1 MMRMISTLIICFNL
15 FSGLAFAE
23 KPSTR
28 MLLNITETEA
38 SYWIIVFYQIVVAQ
52 PEGRIEFSGVEMAY
66 KMVNNN
72 TSDPL
77 LKRYN
82 DQISCEKDLKD
93 NKGNNEFLVVNS
105 FHSKTFGIVT
115 DKDPLNNSKRTI
127 VNAFQCMKINV

>member
-1 MMRMISTLIICFNL
+1 MMRMISTLIICFSL
-15 FSGLAFAE
+15 FSGSAFAE

-28 MLLNITETEA
+28 MLLNISQTEA

-72 TSDPL
+72 TNDPP
-77 LKRYN
+77 LKRYS
-82 DQISCEKDLKD
+82 DQISCEKDLRE

-105 FHSKTFGIVT
+105 FHSKTVGIIT

>member
-1 MMRMISTLIICFNL
+1 MMRVISTLMICFNL
-15 FSGLAFAE
+15 FSGSALAE

-28 MLLNITETEA
+28 MLLNISQTEV

-72 TSDPL
+72 TNDPPF
-77 LKRYN
+77 KRYS
-82 DQISCEKDLKD
+82 DQISCEKDLKE
-93 NKGNNEFLVVNS
+93 NKGNNEFLEVNS

>member
-1 MMRMISTLIICFNL
+1 MMRIMSTLIVCFNL
-15 FSGLAFAE
+15 FSGSALAE

-28 MLLNITETEA
+28 MLLNMSQTEV

-72 TSDPL
+72 TNDPT
-77 LKRYN
+77 LKRYS
-82 DQISCEKDLKD
+82 DQISCEKDLKE

-115 DKDPLNNSKRTI
+115 GKDPLNNSKRTI

>member
-1 MMRMISTLIICFNL
+1 MMRVISTLMICLNL
-15 FSGLAFAE
+15 FSGSALAE

-28 MLLNITETEA
+28 MLLNISQTEV

-72 TSDPL
+72 TNDPP
-77 LKRYN
+77 LKRYS
-82 DQISCEKDLKD
+82 DQISCEKDLKE
-93 NKGNNEFLVVNS
+93 NKGNNEFLEVNS

>member
-15 FSGLAFAE
+15 FSGSAFAE

-28 MLLNITETEA
+28 MLLNISQTEA
-38 SYWIIVFYQIVVAQ
+38 SYWIIVFYQIAVAQ
-52 PEGRIEFSGVEMAY
+52 PEGRIEFSGLEMVY

-72 TSDPL
+72 TSDPP
-77 LKRYN
+77 LKRYK
-82 DQISCEKDLKD
+82 DQISCEKDLKE
-93 NKGNNEFLVVNS
+93 NKGNNEFLLVNS
-105 FHSKTFGIVT
+105 FYSKTFGIVT

>member
-1 MMRMISTLIICFNL
+1 MMRVISTLMICLNL
-15 FSGLAFAE
+15 FSGSALAE

-28 MLLNITETEA
+28 MLLNISQTEV

-72 TSDPL
+72 TNDPP
-77 LKRYN
+77 LKRYS
-82 DQISCEKDLKD
+82 DQISCERDLKE
-93 NKGNNEFLVVNS
+93 NKGNNEFLEVNS

>member
-15 FSGLAFAE
+15 FSGSAFAE

-28 MLLNITETEA
+28 MLLNISQTEA
-38 SYWIIVFYQIVVAQ
+38 SYWIIVFYQIAIAQ
-52 PEGRIEFSGVEMAY
+52 PEGRIEFSGLEMAY

-72 TSDPL
+72 TSDPP
-77 LKRYN
+77 LKRYK
-82 DQISCEKDLKD
+82 DQISCEKDLKE
-93 NKGNNEFLVVNS
+93 NKGNNEFLLVNS
-105 FHSKTFGIVT
+105 FYSKTFGIVT

>member
-1 MMRMISTLIICFNL
+1 MMRVISTLMICFNL
-15 FSGLAFAE
+15 FSGSALAE

-28 MLLNITETEA
+28 MLLNISQTEV

-72 TSDPL
+72 TNDPP
-77 LKRYN
+77 LKRYS
-82 DQISCEKDLKD
+82 DQISCEKDLKE
-93 NKGNNEFLVVNS
+93 NKGNNEFLEVNS

-115 DKDPLNNSKRTI
+115 DKAPLNNSKRTI

>member
-15 FSGLAFAE
+15 FSGSAFAE

-28 MLLNITETEA
+28 MLLNISQTEA
-38 SYWIIVFYQIVVAQ
+38 SYWIIVFYQIAIAQ
-52 PEGRIEFSGVEMAY
+52 PEGRIEFSGLEMVY

-72 TSDPL
+72 TSDPP
-77 LKRYN
+77 LKRYK
-82 DQISCEKDLKD
+82 DQISCEKDLKE
-93 NKGNNEFLVVNS
+93 NKGNNEFLLVNS
-105 FHSKTFGIVT
+105 FYSKTFGIVT

>member
-1 MMRMISTLIICFNL
+1 MMRVISTLMICFNL
-15 FSGLAFAE
+15 FSGPALAE

-28 MLLNITETEA
+28 MLLNISQTEV

-72 TSDPL
+72 TNDPP
-77 LKRYN
+77 LKRYS
-82 DQISCEKDLKD
+82 DQISCEKDLKE
-93 NKGNNEFLVVNS
+93 NKGNNEFLEVNS

-115 DKDPLNNSKRTI
+115 DKDPFNNSKRTI

>member
-15 FSGLAFAE
+15 FSGSAFAE

-28 MLLNITETEA
+28 MLLNMSQTEI

-52 PEGRIEFSGVEMAY
+52 PEGRIEFSGIEMAY

-77 LKRYN
+77 SKRYN
-82 DQISCEKDLKD
+82 DQISCEKDLKE
-93 NKGNNEFLVVNS
+93 NKGNNEFLLVNS

-115 DKDPLNNSKRTI
+115 GKDLLNNSKRTI